1 MNYLKRIVM
10 VIMAVTMLFLAPA
23 VVTQAAEGDELDFSE
38 TLLTIGKGQSKII
51 TVTDKN
57 SRAISGIYTT
67 NAKSSGTC
75 ARILESSNGH
85 YKVALYIG
93 ADETSTGVSFWFYL
107 NDCDYHDNVDV
118 RVSGNTASS
127 AGTYAAFQH
136 TSAAAIAGAAPG
148 AVVDI
153 NTDKWI
159 SFDKSVTTI
168 WAARPDVTVN
178 VTFKTAIG
186 TTCKIS
192 VPAGTNVAAL
202 ADANGYIGF
211 AGIYAAYAVPVN

>member
-1 MNYLKRIVM
+1 M

-93 ADETSTGVSFWFYL
+93 AD
-107 NDCDYHDNVDV
+107 
-118 RVSGNTASS
+118 
-127 AGTYAAFQH
+127 
-136 TSAAAIAGAAPG
+136 
-148 AVVDI
+148 
-153 NTDKWI
+153 
-159 SFDKSVTTI
+159 
-168 WAARPDVTVN
+168 
-178 VTFKTAIG
+178 
-186 TTCKIS
+186 
-192 VPAGTNVAAL
+192 
-202 ADANGYIGF
+202 
-211 AGIYAAYAVPVN
+211 